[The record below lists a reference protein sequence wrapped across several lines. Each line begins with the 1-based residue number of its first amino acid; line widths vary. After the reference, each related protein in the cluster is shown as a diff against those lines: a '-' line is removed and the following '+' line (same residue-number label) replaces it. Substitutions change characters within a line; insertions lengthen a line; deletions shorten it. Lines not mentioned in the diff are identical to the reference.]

1 MTGTVLAVA
10 LAVLPG
16 AVAMQ
21 SRTATPILV
30 AAVLAIA
37 WAWRRRLSVLAR
49 NAVPLVPLFA
59 LALWA
64 VGSSAWAVVPSVS
77 LDGALRFALLVAI
90 GAVAVGAV
98 PSLDATGCRRAASG
112 LVLGAAAASGM
123 LIVEALTDGW
133 LSNAVRLFPPAVRTV
148 DNVKPGASV
157 LVVLLPPAVAAAFA
171 LGGRT
176 GALALALT
184 GGAGVMAVPSEAA
197 RLGLVAGA
205 AGAAAAALLPGVIRR
220 FGPLALA
227 LAVLAGPGALQATG
241 EVAAHAG
248 VLPPSA
254 LHRVAIWDF
263 VAGRAAERPLLGWGF
278 EASRVMPGGQER
290 VPAATLDRLA
300 PPGPARAFLDALPD
314 HALQRLPLHP
324 HNGGLQI
331 RLELGMIGLLL
342 AAVAAWQAGRGIARA
357 RGRIAL
363 ASGFGAAAA
372 GMTVGMIA
380 FGVWQAWWI
389 AALLLAAAGW
399 RAASATAASDLSAS
413 RAGAT

>member
-1 MTGTVLAVA
+1 MSGTALGVA

-30 AAVLAIA
+30 AAVLAIL
-37 WAWRRRLSVLAR
+37 WAERRRLPALAR
-49 NAVPLVPLFA
+49 AAAALAPLGA

-64 VGSSAWAVVPSVS
+64 VASSAWAVVPPVS

-90 GAVAVGAV
+90 GAVAVGVV
-98 PSLDATGCRRAASG
+98 PLLDTAERRRAAHG
-112 LVLGAAAASGM
+112 LVLGTAVGAAV
-123 LIVEALTDGW
+123 LVVEALTDGW
-133 LSNAVRLFPPAVRTV
+133 LSNAVRLFPDVVRTV

-157 LVVLLPPAVAAAFA
+157 LAVLLPPAVAACFAF
-171 LGGRT
+171 GGRVA
-176 GALALALT
+176 ALALAAA
-184 GGAGVMAVPSEAA
+184 GAAGVLAVPSEAA

-205 AGAAAAALLPGVIRR
+205 AGAAAALLPRFVRR
-220 FGPLALA
+220 LGPLLLA
-227 LAVLAGPGALQATG
+227 LAVLAGPSLLQATG
-241 EVAAHAG
+241 EAAAGAG

-263 VAGRAAERPLLGWGF
+263 VAARAAERPLLGWGF

-290 VPAATLDRLA
+290 VAAATLDRLA
-300 PPGPARAFLDALPD
+300 PAGPARAFLDGLPD

-331 RLELGMIGLLL
+331 RLELGMVGLLL
-342 AAVAAWQAGRGIARA
+342 AAVAAWWAGRGIAHA
-357 RGRIAL
+357 PGGIAL
-363 ASGFGAAAA
+363 AAGFGAAAA
-372 GMTVGMIA
+372 GVTVGMIA

-389 AALLLAAAGW
+389 AALLLAASGW
-399 RAASATAASDLSAS
+399 RVAA
-413 RAGAT
+413 AGGEPR